1 MRVVDWKTLL
11 QVKKISFNSLRG
23 SFMQLT
29 VKCITFTIKEL
40 IDMKSAHWTQEVCNC
55 FLSSQRAFESLK
67 NLSCDF
73 MTQNWLTKLHKNFNA
88 IFLLLII
95 SFYFLTLPFDL
106 TSFCLLETCSHF
118 FMKQLDDTMRTIFW
132 ENISLIPF
140 VIINLRLFRAL
151 GWFWLIKIDNAVV

>member
-11 QVKKISFNSLRG
+11 QVKKISFNSLGG

-95 SFYFLTLPFDL
+95 LFSHIAIWFDLILYAWNLLSFLFYETIGRHNEDNFLREYFLNSICYHQSSTF
-106 TSFCLLETCSHF
+106 
-118 FMKQLDDTMRTIFW
+118 
-132 ENISLIPF
+132 
-140 VIINLRLFRAL
+140 
-151 GWFWLIKIDNAVV
+151 